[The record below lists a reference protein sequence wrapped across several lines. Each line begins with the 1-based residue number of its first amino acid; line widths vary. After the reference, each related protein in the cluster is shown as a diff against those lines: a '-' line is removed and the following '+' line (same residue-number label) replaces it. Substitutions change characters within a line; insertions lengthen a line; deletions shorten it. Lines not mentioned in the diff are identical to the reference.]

1 MLNNITIDA
10 SINNMAKNE
19 DNTLAIKEE
28 RALAYEHFEYCDMDD
43 LVIMDRGYCGFEM
56 FARVENKTNILCRI
70 RRGVFNQANFLFD
83 PNSQVKDVILEIP
96 ANSINKKKMKKL
108 GLSTKLKIR
117 FVQVILDNGEVELL
131 ATNILSSNSLQ
142 TSDFKELYFLRWGI
156 ETYYDV
162 IKNRLSL
169 ENFTGLTAL
178 AVKQDFYATIFLTNY
193 EAMLVYDTNLELQ
206 DKSKENKY
214 VQQVNKA
221 VSFNAIKHKAF
232 DIFYGNKDKTIQ
244 MKELEE
250 LFLTNTVS
258 IRPNRKTKPRLQ
270 LKVDTAKV
278 HRNTIY
284 FMKRKKKSVG
294 N

>member
-1 MLNNITIDA
+1 
-10 SINNMAKNE
+10 
-19 DNTLAIKEE
+19 
-28 RALAYEHFEYCDMDD
+28 
-43 LVIMDRGYCGFEM
+43 
-56 FARVENKTNILCRI
+56 
-70 RRGVFNQANFLFD
+70 
-83 PNSQVKDVILEIP
+83 
-96 ANSINKKKMKKL
+96 
-108 GLSTKLKIR
+108 
-117 FVQVILDNGEVELL
+117 
-131 ATNILSSNSLQ
+131 
-142 TSDFKELYFLRWGI
+142 
-156 ETYYDV
+156 
-162 IKNRLSL
+162 
-169 ENFTGLTAL
+169 
-178 AVKQDFYATIFLTNY
+178 
-193 EAMLVYDTNLELQ
+193 MLVYDTNLELQ